1 MYWTMREFCEGFRK
15 LLDHLQLDRVHIF
28 GTSLGG
34 FLAQKFA
41 EFSSRSPRVA
51 SLILCNSFNDTSIF
65 QQTNSAPT

>member
-41 EFSSRSPRVA
+41 EFTSRSLRVA
-51 SLILCNSFNDTSIF
+51 SLILCNTFYDTSIF